1 MLPKHNRLPGYLI
14 SEVLSKGKTIQSSLF
29 GLKILDASKV
39 SSQLINFPLKHSPL
53 SNSFFAFIFSTK
65 LDKRASKRNKAKRR
79 LRETVRLLLPKI
91 KPGYLVV
98 FLAKKAIL
106 EVDFKTIS
114 REVEK
119 IFQNAKLLK
128 K

>member
-1 MLPKHNRLPGYLI
+1 
-14 SEVLSKGKTIQSSLF
+14 
-29 GLKILDASKV
+29 
-39 SSQLINFPLKHSPL
+39 
-53 SNSFFAFIFSTK
+53 
-65 LDKRASKRNKAKRR
+65 